1 MHVLFPRMYRRCV
14 PLVGM
19 VGGWWTSSSI
29 IVLPP
34 VPSCFL
40 AWIRIITELTE
51 TGRKARKCGRGRGP
65 HFTLEEFLC
74 WTHWLMPAE
83 TRRRLSLIQMLRDMC
98 LDYYTFS
105 LPPWISF
112 SFFMLQVSL
121 FLSFIFFLFK
131 ILSLKLDFFY
141 PWMNFLFPHYPYIPS
156 YSLQTLNSLLLLLS
170 QPPFVLLSPFHILI

>member
-1 MHVLFPRMYRRCV
+1 MHVLSPRMYRRCV
-14 PLVGM
+14 PLVAM
-19 VGGWWTSSSI
+19 VAGWWTSSSI

-34 VPSCFL
+34 FASCFL

-98 LDYYTFS
+98 PDYYTFS
-105 LPPWISF
+105 LPLWISF

-121 FLSFIFFLFK
+121 FLSFIFSCLKSSPSSWTFFSLDEFSFSP
-131 ILSLKLDFFY
+131 LSLYSKLQLADSKFTPPFT
-141 PWMNFLFPHYPYIPS
+141 FPTS
-156 YSLQTLNSLLLLLS
+156 
-170 QPPFVLLSPFHILI
+170 FVLLSPFLILI

>member
-40 AWIRIITELTE
+40 AWIRIITEVTE

-98 LDYYTFS
+98 PDYYTFS

-112 SFFMLQVSL
+112 SFLCYK
-121 FLSFIFFLFK
+121 FLSFYLSYFFCLKSSPSSWTFFSLDEFSFSP
-131 ILSLKLDFFY
+131 LSLYSKLQLAD
-141 PWMNFLFPHYPYIPS
+141 S
-156 YSLQTLNSLLLLLS
+156 KLS
-170 QPPFVLLSPFHILI
+170 PPFTFSTSFVLLSPFHILI